1 LSTPEESLA
10 YVDGVVDVSIL
21 VPICF
26 QNPLKD
32 LATDFLAETLLERRR
47 AIIPVTSI
55 IGAYHIA
62 TRYLRTPKLAVKKI
76 LEGLL
81 RTRSPALHGQVLP
94 EVAEDALN
102 YAATY
107 SIEPWDGYLTALTR
121 SLGAKTIYSIDEE
134 LTKVPE
140 VSINNPFPSD
150 RLSEYH
156 TYIRK
161 KLEDRKIQS

>member
-1 LSTPEESLA
+1 LA
-10 YVDGVVDVSIL
+10 YVDGVVDVGII

-32 LATDFLAETLLERRR
+32 LAADFLAETLLERRR

-55 IGAYHIA
+55 IGAYHVA
-62 TRYLRTPKLAVKKI
+62 TRYLRAPKLAVKKV

-81 RTRSPALHGQVLP
+81 RTRSPALYGQVLP

-102 YAATY
+102 YAAAY
-107 SIEPWDGYLTALTR
+107 RIESWDGYLIALAR
-121 SLGAKTIYSIDEE
+121 SLGAKTVYSIDEE
-134 LTKVPE
+134 LEKVPE

-156 TYIRK
+156 KYIRK
-161 KLEDRKIQS
+161 KLEDRSLGI